1 MDGSII
7 TGHHAR
13 LTNSLGVKTRAPSH
27 EPDGTSRMSLSTEI
41 VAKNDSQKLT
51 DSAVN
56 PLLHSSLPRHTTPAS
71 DRSIPGGNNGKSAT
85 TTPLVGRR
93 LPPSPDR

>member
-7 TGHHAR
+7 TGHHPVD
-13 LTNSLGVKTRAPSH
+13 NSIGVKNKAPSH

-41 VAKNDSQKLT
+41 VAKNDSRKLT

-56 PLLHSSLPRHTTPAS
+56 PLLHSSLPVF
-71 DRSIPGGNNGKSAT
+71 G
-85 TTPLVGRR
+85 
-93 LPPSPDR
+93 